1 MTALDDILAL
11 RFAETGRELLVLDL
25 NEEWASE
32 FPESVMVTFGP
43 YTWLLVVSAE
53 TDPLLLEIECRA
65 YAEGQLVDNEV
76 LVLRRLPPDNN
87 TT

>member
-1 MTALDDILAL
+1 MTELDAVLAM
-11 RFAETGRELLVLDL
+11 RFKDSGRELLVLDL

-76 LVLRRLPPDNN
+76 LVLRRLPSDNEP
-87 TT
+87 T